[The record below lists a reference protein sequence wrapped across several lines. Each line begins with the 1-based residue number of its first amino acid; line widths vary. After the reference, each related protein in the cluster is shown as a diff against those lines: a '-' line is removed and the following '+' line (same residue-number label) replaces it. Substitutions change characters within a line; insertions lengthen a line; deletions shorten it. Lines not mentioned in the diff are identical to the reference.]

1 MTKKR
6 VANSEQQ
13 TAIAHQ
19 GGVLLSAGAGSGK
32 TFVLVEHLIYLLTE
46 FDERNGHLEKLLLEK
61 KLKTFLSSIVYMTFT
76 NKAASELESRIK
88 QKISPCD
95 DSYFCSLVAKNID
108 SLNITTI
115 DGFCYKIINAGML
128 AGIAPITNIMDNL
141 GLSYK
146 IKKLFRLW
154 QSKAQEKRKYPQEEI
169 DRIDYFAEQ
178 IIESLAAIFADPISR
193 SFWEDPMRKKLS
205 LQIIIEEIFKLHN
218 LNYPLYEKIKLS
230 DYAAYQNKAWYKAVE
245 KLNELKNKLSDF
257 NQKSFEYIREE
268 IFGVRCYRTKND
280 NLPVMDAAID
290 DFEIIRNFLK
300 KHQEDFFA
308 YFSERDLF
316 TSWEEMVD
324 EIYNFI
330 SKHYLLLP
338 GATFADLEYLTWK
351 ALDDQDNVKRVGQR
365 FSYFVI
371 DEFQDTSSIQYEI
384 IKKIIRNDMSLLF
397 CVGDLK
403 QAIYG
408 FRGGEL
414 AVFNSCSQ
422 EIGRYLSLRNNYRS
436 DKGVIDFN
444 NSLFDFCLQKGQEY
458 EGHDSL
464 AVTFEKQHFPEEKE
478 EKNSTGACYRQQINV
493 SDYLGAE
500 KKVAAADLGQV
511 EANALLDVIKQR
523 RQQNAKES
531 IAVLYARTTHARV
544 LVELLKREKI
554 PFVAQIKVEFGEDPV
569 VEIFRLLLEYYQAQ
583 KHSLERGQKKYE
595 MGTKFFLAN
604 YLKIIKISITDRWLE
619 QITKRFVAE
628 VDSLGL
634 AAAFNQYLFSAG
646 ISNPHYRDN
655 IKVVF
660 SIISSA
666 NEEVEECWQLLNT
679 IGDKKY
685 STEYHYQSSEASE
698 DSDSDNTEIPVQIM
712 TVHASKGLEFDHVF
726 LASIHSN
733 GHQLPKSSWFGKLPG
748 SFRWKKNYNK
758 GSAYK
763 SPRYILENELA
774 KYKDFSES
782 KRLFYVACT
791 RAIKTVNWTDIYF
804 ENRAQIV
811 GKNSWINAL
820 RLWESE
826 KNITP
831 ERLSASIANFSFKTI
846 SDSRR
851 PPFFLNNGSGI
862 CARENESATS
872 FLAITSEVSVTR
884 LATLISCPFKFYLQ
898 NICTIEE
905 DELPFFAELSE
916 EKRVGGMED
925 NALGSSAARG
935 ISLHEAISFA
945 LKNEMRPEED
955 KRAKLS
961 AADQLS
967 LQWIIECLK
976 EKLISKNYQ
985 IISEMPFKFPLYG
998 LMVNGVPDLILRP
1011 IDSIKMPLEIWD
1023 FKSGRHDI
1031 KGEKSYWFQ
1040 LQLYAYATYMLG
1052 YLDKSEKVSLI
1063 LSYLGEQ
1070 KNLEI
1075 TLDFAALST
1084 HLLGHLRALEN
1095 LSQKERSHCPV
1106 CLFQSICKK

>member
-95 DSYFCSLVAKNID
+95 DSYFWSLVAKNID

-384 IKKIIRNDMSLLF
+384 IKKIWN
-397 CVGDLK
+397 LK
-403 QAIYG
+403 Q
-408 FRGGEL
+408 
-414 AVFNSCSQ
+414 N
-422 EIGRYLSLRNNYRS
+422 
-436 DKGVIDFN
+436 
-444 NSLFDFCLQKGQEY
+444 
-458 EGHDSL
+458 
-464 AVTFEKQHFPEEKE
+464 
-478 EKNSTGACYRQQINV
+478 
-493 SDYLGAE
+493 
-500 KKVAAADLGQV
+500 
-511 EANALLDVIKQR
+511 
-523 RQQNAKES
+523 
-531 IAVLYARTTHARV
+531 
-544 LVELLKREKI
+544 
-554 PFVAQIKVEFGEDPV
+554 
-569 VEIFRLLLEYYQAQ
+569 
-583 KHSLERGQKKYE
+583 
-595 MGTKFFLAN
+595 
-604 YLKIIKISITDRWLE
+604 
-619 QITKRFVAE
+619 
-628 VDSLGL
+628 
-634 AAAFNQYLFSAG
+634 
-646 ISNPHYRDN
+646 
-655 IKVVF
+655 
-660 SIISSA
+660 
-666 NEEVEECWQLLNT
+666 
-679 IGDKKY
+679 
-685 STEYHYQSSEASE
+685 
-698 DSDSDNTEIPVQIM
+698 
-712 TVHASKGLEFDHVF
+712 
-726 LASIHSN
+726 
-733 GHQLPKSSWFGKLPG
+733 
-748 SFRWKKNYNK
+748 
-758 GSAYK
+758 
-763 SPRYILENELA
+763 
-774 KYKDFSES
+774 
-782 KRLFYVACT
+782 
-791 RAIKTVNWTDIYF
+791 
-804 ENRAQIV
+804 
-811 GKNSWINAL
+811 
-820 RLWESE
+820 
-826 KNITP
+826 KNI
-831 ERLSASIANFSFKTI
+831 
-846 SDSRR
+846 
-851 PPFFLNNGSGI
+851 
-862 CARENESATS
+862 
-872 FLAITSEVSVTR
+872 
-884 LATLISCPFKFYLQ
+884 Y
-898 NICTIEE
+898 
-905 DELPFFAELSE
+905 
-916 EKRVGGMED
+916 
-925 NALGSSAARG
+925 
-935 ISLHEAISFA
+935 
-945 LKNEMRPEED
+945 
-955 KRAKLS
+955 
-961 AADQLS
+961 
-967 LQWIIECLK
+967 
-976 EKLISKNYQ
+976 Y
-985 IISEMPFKFPLYG
+985 
-998 LMVNGVPDLILRP
+998 
-1011 IDSIKMPLEIWD
+1011 
-1023 FKSGRHDI
+1023 
-1031 KGEKSYWFQ
+1031 
-1040 LQLYAYATYMLG
+1040 
-1052 YLDKSEKVSLI
+1052 
-1063 LSYLGEQ
+1063 
-1070 KNLEI
+1070 
-1075 TLDFAALST
+1075 
-1084 HLLGHLRALEN
+1084 
-1095 LSQKERSHCPV
+1095 
-1106 CLFQSICKK
+1106 